1 MDRLGT
7 WSALDEGEREGNGEE
22 EFSKLDSSKVSNLEN
37 EDEQRKY
44 KTREKIIQFWPVE
57 Y

>member
-7 WSALDEGEREGNGEE
+7 WSTLDEGEREGNGEE
-22 EFSKLDSSKVSNLEN
+22 EPSKLDSSKVSNLEN